1 MMHPLPATPVA
12 AVSGAGPDDRDVS
25 AALLRLTFRRQPLTL
40 AVSLGL
46 GILSGGLVS
55 PLFPAGVIGWW
66 LAALVGVLLARLAIW
81 DRWRRRPADG
91 LWEAAFLVGVAATA
105 LVWSAGV
112 VVLLSGASTGQAL
125 VLIVVMVTIG
135 AAGSGTLSPH
145 LGAAVTFL
153 VVVIVPG
160 AIVLLGQADPIMRT
174 AGGLLVIAA
183 VSLVAI
189 ARRLNNDVM
198 GLIRAEFRHAEA
210 EQAARRAQKEAEEA
224 NRAKSAFLANMSHEL
239 RTPLNAIIGYGELLH
254 EDAVASANAEAAADL
269 GKITAAGRQLLALVT
284 DVLDLSKIEA
294 GRLEIL
300 CEPFDADGVLQAVV
314 DMTTPLARARGNALS
329 VQAGTRLGPVVSDP
343 VRLHQILLNVIA
355 NACKFT
361 SDGRVTVAG
370 HRRATPAG
378 DWIEIAV
385 TDTGIGI
392 PPEHM
397 PKLFRE
403 FSQADASTTRRFG
416 GTGLGLAISARLAA
430 LLGGT
435 ISAESQAGA
444 GSTFVVRLPAAA
456 PDSTAAPGKDPGAAP
471 AQVQALP

>member
-1 MMHPLPATPVA
+1 
-12 AVSGAGPDDRDVS
+12 
-25 AALLRLTFRRQPLTL
+25 
-40 AVSLGL
+40 
-46 GILSGGLVS
+46 
-55 PLFPAGVIGWW
+55 
-66 LAALVGVLLARLAIW
+66 
-81 DRWRRRPADG
+81 
-91 LWEAAFLVGVAATA
+91 
-105 LVWSAGV
+105 
-112 VVLLSGASTGQAL
+112 
-125 VLIVVMVTIG
+125 
-135 AAGSGTLSPH
+135 
-145 LGAAVTFL
+145 
-153 VVVIVPG
+153 
-160 AIVLLGQADPIMRT
+160 
-174 AGGLLVIAA
+174 
-183 VSLVAI
+183 
-189 ARRLNNDVM
+189 
-198 GLIRAEFRHAEA
+198 
-210 EQAARRAQKEAEEA
+210 
-224 NRAKSAFLANMSHEL
+224 MSHEL